1 MVKTMAVIN
10 VLLATMWT
18 AVAVVLL
25 AQKIDAQD
33 GKVLLLIIAIYAL
46 MIWVPATTAWTLF
59 KSNNARAASRA
70 IKGNYSFIALAF
82 FSFAGVALTKG
93 WAMVVVAATLLML
106 PQWLSVKAL
115 KRVIVKV
122 KLEAN
127 RDKAFNP

>member
-10 VLLATMWT
+10 VLLAAMWT
-18 AVAVVLL
+18 VVAAVLL
-25 AQKIDAQD
+25 AQKMDEQN

-46 MIWVPATTAWTLF
+46 MIWVPATTAWALF
-59 KSNNARAASRA
+59 KSDNARAASRA
-70 IKGNYSFIALAF
+70 IKGNYGFIALAF
-82 FSFAGVALTKG
+82 FSFAGLVLTKG

-115 KRVIVKV
+115 KHLLA

-127 RDKAFNP
+127 RAKALSP